1 MTRDDMA
8 VNLSK
13 EVGLRRRE
21 ARVVIDRIFE
31 DMARCLARGESIA
44 LRGFGTFRTRK
55 QKARLARNPRKPEI
69 EVRVPE
75 RKVVHF
81 KAARKLNQ
89 MVK

>member
-21 ARVVIDRIFE
+21 ARIIIDRIFE
-31 DMARCLARGESIA
+31 DISRCLGRGENVT
-44 LRGFGTFRTRK
+44 LRGFGTFRLKR
-55 QKARLARNPRKPEI
+55 QKARLGRNPRKPEI
-69 EVRVPE
+69 KVHIPE

-81 KAARKLNQ
+81 KSGRKLSEI
-89 MVK
+89 VK

>member
-21 ARVVIDRIFE
+21 ARIIIDRIFE
-31 DMARCLARGESIA
+31 DISGCLGRGENVT
-44 LRGFGTFRTRK
+44 LRGFGTFSVRR
-55 QKARLARNPRKPEI
+55 QKARLGRNPRKPEI
-69 EVRVPE
+69 EVHIPE

-81 KAARKLNQ
+81 KAGRKLSE